1 MSTTVRTSRFIISG
15 RDGQF
20 GEIQVSLLHALL
32 DLVASFGQIGIFAL
46 GGGDSMLKLIES
58 ESVAHRHWLSADD
71 YSSLVAMTFL
81 FPGLTA
87 AKIAGVIGYR
97 VAGVV
102 GLLTAVLALNLPGII
117 LVAIGFTIATKYKD
131 RRIVQKLLEAMKFG
145 AMAMIGA
152 VLFDMME
159 SAAAHRSGTLLGVT
173 LTVLFFVALEF
184 FDAPVI
190 GGLLTYIAVFLG
202 LHFFGFAI

>member
-1 MSTTVRTSRFIISG
+1 ML
-15 RDGQF
+15 
-20 GEIQVSLLHALL
+20 LLHALL

-58 ESVAHRHWLSADD
+58 ESVTHRHWLSADD

-97 VAGVV
+97 VAGVA
-102 GLLTAVLALNLPGII
+102 GLLAAVLALNLPGII
-117 LVAIGFTIATKYKD
+117 LVAIGFTVATKYKD
-131 RRIVQKLLEAMKFG
+131 RPLVQKLLEAMKFG

-159 SAAAHRSGTLLGVT
+159 SAAAHRSGTLLGVA

-190 GGLLTYIAVFLG
+190 GGLLTYVAVFLG
-202 LHFFGFAI
+202 LHLFGLPI